1 MGWPEIS
8 AFYTNQGN
16 AQRDAF
22 NFLQS
27 DGNWYPVQ
35 LWGINFSMPLW
46 TSFSGRHQVEQKKIQ
61 EERAKVG
68 LEQME
73 HAAMMEFDHARTNL
87 EQAMGAFQI
96 RTRAV
101 ELAQRIFDQTQL
113 AFKEGVV
120 SSFEWTQ
127 SRNQL
132 VEAQGN
138 LLGASLDWLNAQVR
152 LQAALSKFE

>member
-1 MGWPEIS
+1 
-8 AFYTNQGN
+8 
-16 AQRDAF
+16 
-22 NFLQS
+22 
-27 DGNWYPVQ
+27 
-35 LWGINFSMPLW
+35 
-46 TSFSGRHQVEQKKIQ
+46 
-61 EERAKVG
+61 
-68 LEQME
+68 
-73 HAAMMEFDHARTNL
+73 
-87 EQAMGAFQI
+87 MGAFQN
-96 RTRAV
+96 RTRAL

-120 SSFEWTQ
+120 SSFESTQ